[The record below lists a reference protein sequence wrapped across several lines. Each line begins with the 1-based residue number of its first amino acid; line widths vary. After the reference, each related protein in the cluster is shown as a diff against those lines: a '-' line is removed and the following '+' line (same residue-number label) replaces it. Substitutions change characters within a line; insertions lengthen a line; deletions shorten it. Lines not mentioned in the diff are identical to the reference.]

1 MLICLH
7 VQRPGADGSLAGPFR
22 YRFERGELLFGRSE
36 AVDVRLPDRAVSLVH
51 ARLLEQDDGQLVLSD
66 LGSTNGTL
74 LDGRRLA
81 AGEAAVV
88 GPGACFRVGPFLLEL
103 LAPLSVGEQDA
114 PITPQRTADL
124 ARQLLAEAFSATSE
138 ATPELEVLGG
148 PSRGDRLT
156 LALGAS
162 SLGRGVECTFRLPD
176 GDCSR
181 KHAELRRGDA
191 GVEVVDLGSKNG
203 VEVNGER
210 IVERHLLRHRD
221 ELLLGRTR
229 LRYHDPAEELLAQ
242 LQLGDD
248 LPLVTPI
255 AEADALEA
263 NPPNVDTQDAT
274 GEASNSASQPDE
286 PSKASDGVSEHA
298 SFQPGAEPSVASS
311 TPQGFSAPRATTSS
325 SDRRVLSTSVDGR
338 LPTATGDRWILW
350 IVGGLLVVGAAA
362 AVAYLLLG

>member
-81 AGEAAVV
+81 AGEAVLV
-88 GPGACFRVGPFLLEL
+88 GPGTRFRVGPFLLEL
-103 LAPLSVGEQDA
+103 LAPLPAGDEDA

-124 ARQLLAEAFSATSE
+124 ARQLLAEAFNATHD

-148 PSRGDRLT
+148 PSRGDRLV
-156 LALGAS
+156 LALGTS

-181 KHAELRRGDA
+181 KHAELRRGDV
-191 GVEVVDLGSKNG
+191 GVDLIDLGSKNG

-210 IVERHLLRHRD
+210 IVERHLLKHGD

-248 LPLVTPI
+248 LPLVDPSTAAPVVEPTAASIETGARPHLEQEPELSVATTPPSGASI
-255 AEADALEA
+255 EPSAPTSTLEPSTPSPA
-263 NPPNVDTQDAT
+263 SLST
-274 GEASNSASQPDE
+274 GSASVGRR
-286 PSKASDGVSEHA
+286 S
-298 SFQPGAEPSVASS
+298 
-311 TPQGFSAPRATTSS
+311 PQGA
-325 SDRRVLSTSVDGR
+325 
-338 LPTATGDRWILW
+338 GDRWVLW
-350 IVGGLLVVGAAA
+350 IVGSLLVVGAVA